1 MTAFKV
7 LTAIALAMAGM
18 FMVGCGNVFGFALA
32 IPMTVMRFTI

>member
-18 FMVGCGNVFGFALA
+18 FMVGFGNVFGFALVL
-32 IPMTVMRFTI
+32 PMTVMRFTL